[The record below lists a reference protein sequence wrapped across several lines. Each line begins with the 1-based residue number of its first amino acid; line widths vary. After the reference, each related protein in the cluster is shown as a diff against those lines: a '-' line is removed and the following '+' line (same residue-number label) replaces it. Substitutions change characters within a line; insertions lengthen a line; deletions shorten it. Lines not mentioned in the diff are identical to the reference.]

1 MIGFLL
7 PVLARWGVPE
17 RVRKPLATAALIVA
31 AFAFLAALWGIWLW
45 QHDKGVIEA
54 HEAEREAR
62 AGEARETAADERVKD
77 AIRDTANEKDL
88 HDAIDTAPTGGE
100 LSPAAR
106 ALACE
111 RLRKLGRIPPAC
123 RSGGGD
129 GSQARPD

>member
-1 MIGFLL
+1 MIAFLL

-17 RVRKPLATAALIVA
+17 RVRKPLAAGLLVVA
-31 AFAFLAALWGIWLW
+31 AIALLAALWGIWLW
-45 QHDKGVIEA
+45 QHDKGVIDA
-54 HEAEREAR
+54 HEAKREAR
-62 AGEARETAADERVKD
+62 AGEAREAAADERVAD
-77 AIRDTANEKDL
+77 AIRNTTNEREL

-123 RSGGGD
+123 RPEGGN
-129 GSQARPD
+129 GSEAGPD